1 MKLLNIILCLI
12 LVTTNSFA
20 DILKIKG
27 EDCIWNVT
35 IDTSKVNKIFVPRV
49 GNVIFQTLD
58 VKTIK
63 WSSDF
68 NEGVIDIFSGKS
80 RITKDKYS
88 GELLGDEFNCLIFSR
103 WLILLEASKLF
114 LKLMVSK
121 VLKFNLKIV
130 G

>member
-1 MKLLNIILCLI
+1 MKYLHIIFYLI

-20 DILKIKG
+20 DVLKIKG

-35 IDTSKVNKIFVPRV
+35 IDTNKINKIFVPRV
-49 GNVIFQTLD
+49 GNVIFQTID

-63 WSSDF
+63 WSNDF

-88 GELLGDEFNCLIFSR
+88 GKLLGDEFNCLIFSR
-103 WLILLEASKLF
+103 
-114 LKLMVSK
+114 
-121 VLKFNLKIV
+121 
-130 G
+130 

>member
-1 MKLLNIILCLI
+1 MKYLHIILCLI

-20 DILKIKG
+20 DVLKIKG

-35 IDTSKVNKIFVPRV
+35 IDTNKKNKIFVPRV
-49 GNVIFQTLD
+49 GNVIFQTID

-80 RITKDKYS
+80 RITKDNS
-88 GELLGDEFNCLIFSR
+88 NVNLLGDEFNCLI
-103 WLILLEASKLF
+103 LSK
-114 LKLMVSK
+114 
-121 VLKFNLKIV
+121 
-130 G
+130 

>member
-1 MKLLNIILCLI
+1 MKCLHIILCLI

-20 DILKIKG
+20 DVLKIKG

-35 IDTSKVNKIFVPRV
+35 IDTNKINKIFVPRI
-49 GNVIFQTLD
+49 GNVIFQTID

-88 GELLGDEFNCLIFSR
+88 GKLSGDEFNCLIFSK
-103 WLILLEASKLF
+103 WLTLLEAIKLF
-114 LKLMVSK
+114 LILSY
-121 VLKFNLKIV
+121 
-130 G
+130 